1 MDNKYL
7 FEELAHRIQYAVDQ
21 PKYVSSEMACKM
33 LLCSASTLRKLDKAG
48 KTNPMKVGRRKIY
61 LREAIEKLIMDS

>member
-48 KTNPMKVGRRKIY
+48 KTKPMKVGRKKIY
-61 LREAIEKLIMDS
+61 LRQDLENLIMNS